1 MSEIRLR
8 SPYYL
13 KITDEDATYD
23 IDEVTLTLKYING
36 SITAIG
42 GQPVRYTL
50 TKKANGNSYVVFEI
64 SELMRD
70 YITTEFDGTY
80 DNRPIWIYA
89 VVTAVDSSSNAV
101 SIAINGGTAGT
112 TKSLSKLAYD
122 AYSTFKDGANYEVQ
136 GSSYFLTNATKIRIP
151 KGQIIRVPVN
161 QKANDP
167 TSVTGGTAA
176 FYTLN
181 PETAVGP
188 VTNITTPST
197 GNDTIAYVE
206 NDADSSE
213 KLLVKDSGNTTI
225 AELDVIE
232 EDCTKYGF
240 AKVTYYNSYGALQDL
255 YFFGKTI
262 ESINTTG
269 EQYKA
274 NVVDLSSTPTPT
286 YDVNKHQYNQ
296 YNKQGVRSIQLNS
309 GYVGDDY
316 NILIEELMLS
326 EKVWITYE
334 NVLYPAKPKTMAQT
348 FKTVLN
354 DSLVNYTVD
363 FDYAFDAV
371 QNIR

>member
-36 SITAIG
+36 DVTAISS
-42 GQPVRYTL
+42 QPVRYTL
-50 TKKANGNSYVVFEI
+50 TKKANGNSYVVFDI
-64 SELMRD
+64 AELMRD

-80 DNRPIWIYA
+80 DNRPIWVYA
-89 VVTAVDSSSNAV
+89 TATAVDSSSNAV

-122 AYSTFKDGANYEVQ
+122 AYSKFNEGSNYEVQ
-136 GSSYFLTNATKIRIP
+136 DTSYFLTNATKIRIP
-151 KGQIIRVPVN
+151 KGEVIRVPVN
-161 QKANDP
+161 AIADDP
-167 TSVTGGTAA
+167 ASISGGSAA

-188 VTNITTPST
+188 VSSIPSITTQNT
-197 GNDTIAYVE
+197 TIVYVE

-213 KLLVKDSGNTTI
+213 KILVKDSGGTTR
-225 AELDVIE
+225 AELPVIE
-232 EDCTKYGF
+232 EDCSKYGF
-240 AKVTYYNSYGALQDL
+240 SKLTYYNSFGALQDL

-262 ESINTTG
+262 ESLNTTG
-269 EQYKA
+269 EEYKS
-274 NVVDLSSTPTPT
+274 NLLNLTSTPVPT
-286 YDVNKHQYNQ
+286 YDINKHQYNQ
-296 YNKQGVRSIQLNS
+296 YDKQGQRTIQINS

-326 EKVWITYE
+326 EKVWLTYD
-334 NVLYPAKPKTMAQT
+334 NTLYPVKPITMSQT

-354 DSLVNYTVD
+354 DSLVNYTID
-363 FDYAFDAV
+363 LNLAFDAI